1 MIVKIHTKHGWRFI
15 DKIKNVEVNESTKQS
30 DEQFNS
36 QCYYTNEKQN
46 NIKVITAFIDDDSF
60 LPRHLRIKIDEG
72 EVYLLNDEG
81 KTIERIN

>member
-1 MIVKIHTKHGWRFI
+1 MILKICTGTGWRFI

-36 QCYYTNEKQN
+36 QCYYVNEKQN
-46 NIKVITAFIDDDSF
+46 NIKVITVFIDNDYF
-60 LPRHLRIKIDEG
+60 LSSNLRIKVDVAQ
-72 EVYLLNDEG
+72 VYLLNDAG